1 MKIRSLYE
9 LEEALDNDLA
19 WRKREFSL
27 ITGMVEKANGP
38 KKDTLLRAAITL
50 MYSHWEGHIKKS
62 AEIYITY
69 LNCLGH
75 KYLDMKDNFGHLSL
89 SDKFEQGFSIKR
101 YTSQKEVFDYIQS
114 GLNCSFKVNCEKI
127 IDTESNLKSH
137 VILNLL
143 SQLGLDTHTFEL
155 KKNFIDKKLLK
166 NRNSIAHGD
175 RVDKND
181 LLEAYSEIER
191 DLLHMIETLHTYIRN
206 AASNKEYLK

>member
-62 AEIYITY
+62 AEIYLTY
-69 LNCLGH
+69 LNGLGH

-89 SDKFEQGFSIKR
+89 RDKFEQGFSIKK

-127 IDTESNLKSH
+127 IDTESNLKCKRA
-137 VILNLL
+137 INPA
-143 SQLGLDTHTFEL
+143 F
-155 KKNFIDKKLLK
+155 
-166 NRNSIAHGD
+166 
-175 RVDKND
+175 
-181 LLEAYSEIER
+181 
-191 DLLHMIETLHTYIRN
+191 
-206 AASNKEYLK
+206 